1 MQHINK
7 TFLTISLLIIS
18 NCFGQGSSN
27 LSSSPYS
34 LYGLGVTNY
43 FNTGKTN
50 ALGYNGFAIPSKNS
64 INNTNPASLAGLS
77 SNTFLYDIGFSLQ
90 YEKVHEGGSSEER
103 MNSNF
108 SNLAIAFPIN
118 NKVKLG
124 LTLIPYTNVGY
135 HVLGIENQINGS
147 TGSFYSNI
155 KGTGGLNDFQINLA
169 YSLFKNLDLGF
180 RMSTLF
186 GTIKEEETNLIE
198 SQQLTI
204 TRESFYRNIRFNF
217 GLNYTVNNN
226 LRFGGIINLP
236 ATLNASQSLT
246 LETETE
252 LNEEDRDI
260 ENFKLPLEL
269 GFGVYYNMKNKI
281 FLNADFKH
289 NFWSKTNQSDNIGNF
304 VDQYFISGGIEY
316 IPNSRSLS
324 YWKRVSYRAGF
335 SFDNGNLT
343 INNQRINNTSFS
355 LGLGIPIHRIKQSKI
370 NIGYSYGKKGTITNG
385 LIQENFHSL
394 TLNLSF
400 ADLWFRK
407 RKID

>member
-7 TFLTISLLIIS
+7 IFLTINLFIIS
-18 NCFGQGSSN
+18 NCFAQGTNS

-34 LYGLGVTNY
+34 LYGLGLENN
-43 FNTGKTN
+43 FSTGKTN
-50 ALGYNGFAIPSKNS
+50 TLGYNGFAIPTKNS
-64 INNTNPASLAGLS
+64 INNTNPASLASLPQ
-77 SNTFLYDIGFSLQ
+77 NTFLYDIGFKGQ
-90 YEKVHEGGSSEER
+90 FEKLNEGGSEEYR
-103 MNSNF
+103 MNYNF

-135 HVLGIENQINGS
+135 IVLGIENQINGS
-147 TGSFYSNI
+147 TNSFYSNI
-155 KGTGGLNDFQINLA
+155 KGSGGLNDFQINLA
-169 YSLFKNLDLGF
+169 YSLFKNLDIGF

-186 GTIKEEETNLIE
+186 GTIKEEEDNLIE
-198 SQQLTI
+198 NQLLTI
-204 TRESFYRNIRFNF
+204 TRESFYRNARFNF
-217 GLNYTVNNN
+217 GLNYTLNNN

-246 LETETE
+246 IETETE
-252 LNEEDRDI
+252 FSEEDKDI

-269 GFGVYYNMKNKI
+269 GFGVYYNMKNKL

-289 NFWSKTNQSDNIGNF
+289 NFWSKTNQSDNIGSF

-335 SFDNGNLT
+335 SFDNGNLA
-343 INNQRINNTSFS
+343 INDQRINNTSFS
-355 LGLGIPIHRIKQSKI
+355 LGLGIPIHPIKQSKI
-370 NIGYSYGKKGTITNG
+370 NIGYSYGKKGAVTNG

-400 ADLWFRK
+400 SDLWFRK
-407 RKID
+407 RQID